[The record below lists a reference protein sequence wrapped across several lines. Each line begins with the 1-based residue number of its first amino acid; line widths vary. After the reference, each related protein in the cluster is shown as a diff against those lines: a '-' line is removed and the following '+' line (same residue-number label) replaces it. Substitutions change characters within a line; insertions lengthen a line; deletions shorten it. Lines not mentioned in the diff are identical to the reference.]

1 MINLKDIFYSMS
13 YQMSKGI
20 LAILMISLILLVFFG
35 ITISGYELF
44 EIIIF
49 PWKKAKCNDKT
60 YNRYKNLQIVSGII
74 ALIALVVTVV
84 SVFITMLCS
93 FGMIEKTQLI
103 VNVFYDNG
111 IFIMLGCAALAICSA
126 IIEFG
131 SGAKCIE
138 IEEQKDAKGINIER
152 NRD

>member
-1 MINLKDIFYSMS
+1 MINLQDIFYSMS

-20 LAILMISLILLVFFG
+20 LAILMISLILLAFFG
-35 ITISGYELF
+35 IMISGYELS
-44 EIIIF
+44 EIILF

-60 YNRYKNLQIVSGII
+60 YNRYKNLQVLSGII
-74 ALIALVVTVV
+74 ALIALVVTAIIPFV
-84 SVFITMLCS
+84 TTLCS
-93 FGMIEKTQLI
+93 LGVIEKTQLI
-103 VNVFYDNG
+103 INVFYDNG
-111 IFIMLGCAALAICSA
+111 IFTILGCAALTICST